1 MTVPDFCSPD
11 IFFEEYP
18 QFKYKYK
25 DIEACNARLKESTE
39 DGNVNIIHCNVFR
52 HLFFVPGLRL
62 ELS

>member
-1 MTVPDFCSPD
+1 MTVPDFCSPN

-18 QFKYKYK
+18 QFTPNYEE
-25 DIEACNARLKESTE
+25 IEDCKARLEKSTE